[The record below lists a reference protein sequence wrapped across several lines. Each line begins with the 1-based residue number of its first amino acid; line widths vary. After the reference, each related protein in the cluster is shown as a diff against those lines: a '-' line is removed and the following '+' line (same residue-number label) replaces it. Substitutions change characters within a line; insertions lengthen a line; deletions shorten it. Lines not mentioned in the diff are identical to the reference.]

1 MDARV
6 SALESILESI
16 KRLIEDKFAS
26 IEKRFDAIESRRKSS
41 DQTCPPPSEEDEGD
55 SCRQQGER
63 SHREKKK
70 GLPHENRMPFVEMD
84 FPRFNDGDIPAPTA
98 EDVEIAVEAA
108 KKAFSRSKDKVWSSV
123 SGAYRAKYWHAIAA
137 KITER
142 KSELGKLEA
151 IDSGNHFDFFIW
163 EDFVK
168 IFCRD
173 FGSHG
178 LRIITSLK
186 ARFPEF
192 IAQEEADFNSRI
204 SPVHVVCSF

>member
-1 MDARV
+1 
-6 SALESILESI
+6 
-16 KRLIEDKFAS
+16 
-26 IEKRFDAIESRRKSS
+26 
-41 DQTCPPPSEEDEGD
+41 
-55 SCRQQGER
+55 
-63 SHREKKK
+63 
-70 GLPHENRMPFVEMD
+70 MPFVEMD

-204 SPVHVVCSF
+204 SPVHVVQIVSIVSFLELMSQKLKQLINSRRMSRFLDITVNSSHPIEPGQMIIKKSYDTPPVMAVPFD